1 MTGREPGIEILENLL
16 KSRRQLDLKE
26 VVRMISQSNEGEKE
40 EDMQDDQSQPLLKKG
55 SLRKAGTIHGGQK
68 S

>member
-26 VVRMISQSNEGEKE
+26 VERMISQSNEGEEE
-40 EDMQDDQSQPLLKKG
+40 EDLQDEQSQPLLKRG
-55 SLRKAGTIHGGQK
+55 SLRKAGTFVGGKK

>member
-26 VVRMISQSNEGEKE
+26 VERMISQSNEGEKE
-40 EDMQDDQSQPLLKKG
+40 KGLHDDYSKPLIKK
-55 SLRKAGTIHGGQK
+55 SNFRKAGTFIGG
-68 S
+68 

>member
-26 VVRMISQSNEGEKE
+26 VERMISQSNEGDEV
-40 EDMQDDQSQPLLKKG
+40 EDLQDD
-55 SLRKAGTIHGGQK
+55 
-68 S
+68 